1 MNKKEIIKKL
11 DELGVA
17 YDPKANKGELENVL
31 NAAIKESGQAEP
43 AEEATADASAKV
55 EEKKSG
61 KITKQDIVNFPAIQS
76 GQKDVRVTNAEA
88 KELRDKGV
96 LCGHDPKSGV
106 ARIKE

>member
-43 AEEATADASAKV
+43 AEEATAEVK
-55 EEKKSG
+55 EEVKKSG